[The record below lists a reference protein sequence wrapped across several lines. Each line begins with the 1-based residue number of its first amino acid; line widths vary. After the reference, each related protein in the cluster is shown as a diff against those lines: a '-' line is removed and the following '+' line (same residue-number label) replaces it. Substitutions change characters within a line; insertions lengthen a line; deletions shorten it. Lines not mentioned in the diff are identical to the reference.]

1 MQLCHIISY
10 QSLFDFIFHVPPF
23 LIMPIFTIIFLLT
36 LVSAVS
42 IRVWLAT
49 RHIRYVHTHRNSVPE
64 NFSSQISLD
73 AHQKAADYTCAKTRL
88 NYANIC
94 LDTLLLLILTLGGG
108 LNALNSFWSNWFSAP
123 LLQGMIFIL
132 GTVLLMGLVEIPIN
146 YYRTFVIEK
155 KFGFN
160 KMTHSMFF
168 VDLIKQGLL
177 GILLGLPLLFGAL
190 WLMEK
195 TGANWW
201 LYVWLMW
208 VGFNL
213 IILSVYPTWIA
224 PLFNKFTPLEDASL
238 KARIEQLMQKCGF
251 KSSGLFVMDGS
262 RRSSHGNAYFTGFGK
277 NKRIVFFD
285 TLLSHLNPPEIEAVL
300 AHELGHFKRNHVIKR
315 ILLTF
320 TMSLVFLWLLGY
332 LMNQDWFYQGLGVF
346 SSNET
351 LANISSHSTAMALL
365 LFFLVMPTF
374 TFLFQ
379 PLSSLY
385 SRKHEFEADAY
396 AVEKASAGDLIQALV
411 KLYQDNAATLTPD
424 PLHSAFYDSHPPA
437 SVRIAR
443 LQNLAHN

>member
-94 LDTLLLLILTLGGG
+94 LDTVLLLILTLGGG
-108 LNALNSFWSNWFSAP
+108 LNALNSFWSNWFSDP

>member
-1 MQLCHIISY
+1 
-10 QSLFDFIFHVPPF
+10 
-23 LIMPIFTIIFLLT
+23 MPIFTVIFLLT

-94 LDTLLLLILTLGGG
+94 LDTALLLILTLGGG

-351 LANISSHSTAMALL
+351 LANISSPSTAMALL

>member
-1 MQLCHIISY
+1 LQLCHIISY

-346 SSNET
+346 SSNEA